1 MVQEECEEDG
11 RGAVGFERWLRMIR
25 KVDVNQVIAE
35 LEDIKKK
42 IENDEFEDLF
52 YQTVSEAVEVT
63 KKKLESGELYEA
75 WKRMALA
82 YIRYQIEIV
91 RNLQEREDG

>member
-1 MVQEECEEDG
+1 MIYSPKC
-11 RGAVGFERWLRMIR
+11 GADITVE
-25 KVDVNQVIAE
+25 KVDLGRVIAE

-42 IENDEFEDLF
+42 IENDEFKDLF
-52 YQTVSEAVEVT
+52 YKMMSEAVEVT

-91 RNLQEREDG
+91 RNHFDTFFTSTQIERFI